1 MVVPQET
8 VINFANLTR
17 VWELMGYSMEV
28 RRCVFRLR
36 ILVVGVFSVVGCAML
51 VPIFSLRVSRF
62 FSVVIDLFLMFCC

>member
-1 MVVPQET
+1 
-8 VINFANLTR
+8 
-17 VWELMGYSMEV
+17 MEV

-51 VPIFSLRVSRF
+51 VPIFSLRASRF